1 MALLLGERENV
12 AASRLTGRGRERKVL
27 LMKAICNRGALLDA
41 LNLTGNV
48 VAARTPKPV
57 LQCLKLTVEDNAL
70 TVTATDLEVA
80 IRYRDEQVQIEQP
93 GETLVPAD
101 KLRDIVRECIDDTLA
116 IEITGDTA
124 HIRGQDSHFKIFT
137 QKTTDFPPVPDFEG
151 EPDVQVAGG
160 SLKQLIGQ
168 TLFAAAK
175 ESTRYAFNGVLVVV
189 KAKKISL
196 ISTDGR
202 RLAMAK
208 GDLAAGDKLDKEG
221 KKAIVPAKALQLIEK
236 LIDDP
241 EELVGIQIR
250 ENQVVF
256 KTASAT
262 LTSNLVEGQFPPYDD
277 VIPKDADKKMSASTA
292 DFLSAI
298 RRAALLTTEESR
310 GVRLAFSKKG
320 LILTSRSPESGEAT
334 INFPCKF
341 EGADIEIGFNPI
353 FLVDALRVVNTD
365 EVSLEMLAPNR
376 PGLLKAGADF
386 LYVIMPVNLQ

>member
-1 MALLLGERENV
+1 M
-12 AASRLTGRGRERKVL
+12 KVN
-27 LMKAICNRGALLDA
+27 CNRGALLDA

-57 LQCLKLTVEDNAL
+57 LQCLKLSAEGNAL
-70 TVTATDLEVA
+70 IVAATDLEVA
-80 IRYRDEQVQIEQP
+80 IRYRDEQVQIEQE

-101 KLRDIVRECIDDTLA
+101 KLRDIVRESIDDTLA

-124 HIRGQDSHFKIFT
+124 NIRGQDSHFKIFT
-137 QKTTDFPPVPDFEG
+137 QKATDFPPVPDFEG
-151 EPDVQVAGG
+151 EADVQLPGG
-160 SLKQLIGQ
+160 ALKQLIGQ

-196 ISTDGR
+196 VSTDGR

-241 EELVGIQIR
+241 QEMVGIQIR
-250 ENQVVF
+250 ENQIIF
-256 KTASAT
+256 HTSNAT

-277 VIPKDADKKMSASTA
+277 VIPKDTDKKMSASTA
-292 DFLSAI
+292 DFLSAV

-310 GVRLAFSKKG
+310 GVRLAFTKKG
-320 LILTSRSPESGEAT
+320 LVLTSRSPESGEAT

-341 EGADIEIGFNPI
+341 EGADVEIGFNPN
-353 FLVDALRVVNTD
+353 FVVDALKVVDTD
-365 EVSLEMLAPNR
+365 EISLEITAPNR
-376 PGLLKAGADF
+376 PGLLKAGPNF